1 MSFRIFP
8 NPVEKLLFI
17 SVSKGF
23 MENSGNSDGSFELLQ
38 SNCLIR
44 IFDILGRV
52 SGDVKVTEL
61 IGGGIDI
68 SSLSNG
74 TYFLQVGVLPMVRF
88 QVQR

>member
-1 MSFRIFP
+1 
-8 NPVEKLLFI
+8 
-17 SVSKGF
+17 

-38 SNCLIR
+38 SNCSIR

-61 IGGGIDI
+61 IGGGIDVT
-68 SSLSNG
+68 SLSNG